1 MPRIKP
7 ASHEDRFTIVEHLDE
22 LRFRVVVALIAFG
35 VALGLCLWQSALLL
49 DIANGPL
56 PGGFEPITF
65 SVSEPFMTTLTV
77 AAYGALILSLPVI
90 LYQAYAFLLPAFT
103 PKERSIARPLV
114 ILIPILFIAGVVFG
128 YFIVLPAATN
138 FMLGFNST
146 QFDVQVRAREYYGFF
161 ATTLVALGI
170 LFQVPVV
177 VLALTRL
184 GVLTPEKLS
193 SNRRYA
199 VLVIAVIAMLLPG
212 TDPLTM
218 LISMLP
224 LYLLFEFSIVLS
236 KLAARKQTTT
246 DGATAPA
253 GPPG

>member
-35 VALGLCLWQSALLL
+35 VALGLCMWQSPLLL

-56 PGGFEPITF
+56 PGDFEPITF

-103 PKERSIARPLV
+103 PKERGIARPLV
-114 ILIPILFIAGVVFG
+114 ILIPVLFVAGVVFG

-236 KLAARKQTTT
+236 KLAARKQTAA
-246 DGATAPA
+246 DGTTAPA
-253 GPPG
+253 GPSG

>member
-35 VALGLCLWQSALLL
+35 VALGLCMWQSALLL

-56 PGGFEPITF
+56 PGDFEPITF

-114 ILIPILFIAGVVFG
+114 ILIPILFVAGVVFG

-236 KLAARKQTTT
+236 KLAARKQTAT